1 MVIKM
6 IYFDNAATTAPS
18 REVCDAVAEGLI
30 NFGNPSSLHRLGL
43 ESEKLVTRAR
53 ETIADAIGADSGEI
67 YFTSGATES
76 SNTAIWG
83 AVKKFGKRK
92 NKIVTTSIEHP
103 SVAEVCTQL
112 ENSGFQ
118 VVRISPDNEG
128 KINVNDIV
136 SAVDDN
142 TFLVSCMLVNNENG
156 YILPVDKAFSAI
168 KRKFP
173 NVMTHCDCVQAFMK
187 IPVKVK
193 KLNADMISLSG
204 HKIHGPKGI
213 GALYIKR
220 GVKIPSLVYGGG
232 QEQNFRSGTES
243 VPLICGFGKAVE
255 QLSDTILQRFDHVQ
269 SLQSYLFEE
278 CEKISGVHVNSN
290 LQCSPYV
297 NSIAVENLKSEVL
310 LHFLEENEIYVS
322 SGSACSK
329 GKKSSVLKEF
339 KVHEKY
345 QDSTIRISFCAE
357 NTKAEID
364 CLLSAIKDAQ
374 QKLCG
379 IK

>member
-1 MVIKM
+1 M
-6 IYFDNAATTAPS
+6 IYFDNAATTAPN
-18 REVCDAVAEGLI
+18 REVCEAVMCGLE
-30 NFGNPSSLHRLGL
+30 NFGNPSSLHGLGL
-43 ESEKLVTRAR
+43 ESEKLVSYAR
-53 ETIADAIGADSGEI
+53 EIIAKAIGADGGEI

-76 SNTAIWG
+76 NNTAIMG
-83 AVKKFGKRK
+83 AVKKYGKRK
-92 NKIVTTSIEHP
+92 SRIVTTSVEHP

-112 ENSGFQ
+112 ELQGFEI
-118 VVRISPDNEG
+118 VRISPDDEG
-128 KINVNDIV
+128 KIKAQDII

-156 YILPVDKAFSAI
+156 YILPIERAFSAI

-173 NVMTHCDCVQAFMK
+173 QVLTHCDCVQGFMK

-193 KLNADMISLSG
+193 KLGADMISLSG

-213 GALYIKR
+213 GALYIKK
-220 GVKIPSLVYGGG
+220 GVKIPSLIYGGG

-243 VPLICGFGKAVE
+243 VPLICGFGKAVAMLSGNISERYEYVKGLQDYLVE
-255 QLSDTILQRFDHVQ
+255 QCRNT
-269 SLQSYLFEE
+269 E
-278 CEKISGVHVNSN
+278 GVEVNSSADG
-290 LQCSPYV
+290 SPYV
-297 NSIAVENLKSEVL
+297 TSIAVENLKSEVL
-310 LHFLEENEIYVS
+310 LHFLEEQEIYVS

-339 KVHEKY
+339 KVQEKHL
-345 QDSTIRISFCAE
+345 DSTIRISFCADNAKE
-357 NTKAEID
+357 EID
-364 CLLSAIKDAQ
+364 CLMTAIKQAQ

>member
-1 MVIKM
+1 M
-6 IYFDNAATTAPS
+6 IYFDNAATTAPN
-18 REVCDAVAEGLI
+18 REVCEAVMCGLE
-30 NFGNPSSLHRLGL
+30 NFGNPSSLHGLGL
-43 ESEKLVTRAR
+43 ESEKLVSYAR
-53 ETIADAIGADSGEI
+53 EIIAKAIGADGGEI

-76 SNTAIWG
+76 NNTAIMG
-83 AVKKFGKRK
+83 AVKKYGKRK
-92 NKIVTTSIEHP
+92 SRIVTTSVEHP

-112 ENSGFQ
+112 ELQGFEI
-118 VVRISPDNEG
+118 VRISPDDEG
-128 KINVNDIV
+128 KIKAQDII

-156 YILPVDKAFSAI
+156 YILPIERAFSAI

-173 NVMTHCDCVQAFMK
+173 QVLTHCDCVQGFMK

-193 KLNADMISLSG
+193 KLGADMISLSG

-213 GALYIKR
+213 GALYIKK
-220 GVKIPSLVYGGG
+220 GVKIPSLIYGGG

-255 QLSDTILQRFDHVQ
+255 MLSGNISERYEYVKGLQD
-269 SLQSYLFEE
+269 YLVEQ
-278 CEKISGVHVNSN
+278 CRNTDGVHVNSSADG
-290 LQCSPYV
+290 SPYV
-297 NSIAVENLKSEVL
+297 TSIAVENLKSEVL
-310 LHFLEENEIYVS
+310 LHFLEEQEIYVS

-339 KVHEKY
+339 KVQEKHL
-345 QDSTIRISFCAE
+345 DSTIRISFCAD
-357 NTKAEID
+357 NTKEEID
-364 CLLSAIKDAQ
+364 CLMTAIKQAQ